1 MNEPS
6 SSISTPLSL
15 EQLLLREDVW
25 VGHSRR
31 FNAGVAVDTG
41 YDALNGELLNG
52 GWPAGSLIE
61 VCQHGMQAE
70 WQLFM
75 PALQKIQGL
84 IVALNPPAMP
94 FAQAFIQAGINLD
107 RLIIVEAPD
116 KAQFIACFTELVRAS
131 IGAVL
136 AWQPQDAPGYTE
148 LRKCQLAA
156 AEGQGLCVMF
166 RPSGAQQQSSPAVL
180 RLYAQTV
187 AAGLELTLF
196 KQRGYLQLRQPRP
209 IVLALPEQWQAVL
222 PYRALNEQSANS
234 EGKETERPLA
244 RVLPL
249 RSNQ

>member
-1 MNEPS
+1 M
-6 SSISTPLSL
+6 
-15 EQLLLREDVW
+15 
-25 VGHSRR
+25 GHSRR
-31 FNAGVAVDTG
+31 FNPGIALDTG
-41 YDALNGELLNG
+41 YEALNSELLNG
-52 GWPAGSLIE
+52 GWPAGNLIE
-61 VCQHGMQAE
+61 ICQQGMQAE

-107 RLIIVEAPD
+107 RLIIVEAAD
-116 KAQFIACFTELVRAS
+116 KSQFIACFTELVRVS

-166 RPSGAQQQSSPAVL
+166 RPSNAQQQSSPAVL